1 VPARRSPFAA
11 RSLAACLVSFVT
23 AAAFA
28 PHVARAQS
36 PESAAELLREA
47 REHESNHD
55 DLVAV
60 RRYSD
65 ALALDPTLGD
75 AYLGLGALR
84 LRLGDAREAERVFD
98 VALSRV
104 PSLHRA
110 LVGRAEAR
118 WALGLRAEAEDD
130 LELYAREAEDPGA
143 LRELAEWYAN
153 EARIPAQLATWR
165 HIRAM
170 ANERGDATLEHEAQ
184 TMVRA
189 LQILVGSA
197 DPVTKPLTQDPT
209 RRGIARV
216 ATRGG

>member
-1 VPARRSPFAA
+1 VPARRLFAA
-11 RSLAACLVSFVT
+11 LAPPVLALVATLTPSG
-23 AAAFA
+23 
-28 PHVARAQS
+28 ARAQS
-36 PESAAELLREA
+36 PESAGELLREA
-47 REHESNHD
+47 HEHVATHD

-84 LRLGDAREAERVFD
+84 LRRGDPREAERVFD
-98 VALSRV
+98 VALSRM
-104 PSLHRA
+104 PNLYRA

-118 WALGLRAEAEDD
+118 WALGFHAEAEDD
-130 LELYAREAEDPGA
+130 LQAYVHAAADPGA
-143 LRELAEWYAN
+143 LRELAGWYAD
-153 EARIPAQLATWR
+153 ELRVPAQLATWR
-165 HIRAM
+165 QIRAM
-170 ANERGDATLEHEAQ
+170 ANEHGDAALEHEAQ

-189 LQILVGSA
+189 LQILVGGA
-197 DPVTKPLTQDPT
+197 DPVTRPPALDPV